1 MGKIFVNSLMV
12 FSLLMPVSSSFSTE
26 LSAPPRGPCQTGI
39 PSPLRKPKDIVP
51 LGCERPFTI
60 HGETYSADSP
70 QAQDGST
77 LKYFVQNVP
86 SSNAIME
93 EYQSNRNLSTT
104 SAYIGTLGVVMFLLS
119 NTIGNQFNAASKT
132 SVANALRVGGV
143 CIAAGGFF
151 FTFAYLHNNEHLIPK
166 AVEAYNTA
174 KPNDPVELQ
183 FTTGWKF

>member
-1 MGKIFVNSLMV
+1 MSFKLLNSFIVISFLAH
-12 FSLLMPVSSSFSTE
+12 SISAFSTE
-26 LSAPPRGPCQTGI
+26 LSGPPRGPCQTGI

-60 HGETYSADSP
+60 RGETYSADSP
-70 QAQDGST
+70 QAQDAST

-86 SSNAIME
+86 SSNQIMD

-104 SAYIGTLGVVMFLLS
+104 SAYIGTMGVIMFLLS

-132 SVANALRVGGV
+132 SVSNALRVGGV

-151 FTFAYLHNNEHLIPK
+151 FTFAYLHDNEYLIPK

-174 KPNDPVELQ
+174 KPNEPIELQ
-183 FTTGWKF
+183 FTTGWRF